1 MTIFGFI
8 AMIMAVIDRF
18 IVPLI
23 FAIAFLVFL
32 WGVYEHFI
40 LGAANEEKRKEGAK
54 YALAGIIGFTIMIAV
69 WGIVGLLVNS
79 LGFDTR
85 SRPPLPTFGGPGGY
99 GVGGGNIYGGG
110 QPGISVGS
118 TPGGG
123 IFVGAS
129 GSVGGGS
136 TRTNI
141 NIGTVL
147 GGGGRC
153 ALGMC
158 NPFGQTPVCGSDG
171 MCRARTSGGTQQP
184 SGSSQQTVPGP

>member
-8 AMIMAVIDRF
+8 AMILAVIDRF

-23 FAIAFLVFL
+23 FAIAFVVFL

-69 WGIVGLLVNS
+69 WGVVGLLVNS

-99 GVGGGNIYGGG
+99 GVGGGGNIYGGG
-110 QPGISVGS
+110 QPGISIG
-118 TPGGG
+118 TTGNGG

-141 NIGTVL
+141 NVGTVL

-153 ALGMC
+153 TLGMC
-158 NPFGQTPVCGSDG
+158 NPFGGNTCVNG
-171 MCRARTSGGTQQP
+171 MCVPRTTSTQQP
-184 SGSSQQTVPGP
+184 AGSQTGGTP